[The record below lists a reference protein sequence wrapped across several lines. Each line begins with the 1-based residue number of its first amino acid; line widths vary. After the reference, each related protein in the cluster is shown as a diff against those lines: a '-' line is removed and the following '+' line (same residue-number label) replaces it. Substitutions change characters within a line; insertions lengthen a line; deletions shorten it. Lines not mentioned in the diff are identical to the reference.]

1 MNDFRKVA
9 YSVLKWACLVG
20 LPALVVLFT
29 SLGGI
34 WGWTWVP
41 EVCASISAIDVCLG
55 TWIGVVFT
63 KSEKSVDG
71 GVVVDK
77 EGKIVDIVADDP
89 DKDIAKDKDIVKLA
103 VFKDEDNP
111 YSGE

>member
-20 LPALVVLFT
+20 LPALVVMFT

-41 EVCASISAIDVCLG
+41 EVSASISSIDVCLG

-71 GVVVDK
+71 GIVVDK
-77 EGKIVDIVADDP
+77 EGKIVDIVADEP
-89 DKDIAKDKDIVKLA
+89 GKDIAKDKDVVKLT
-103 VFKDEDNP
+103 VFKDSDNP
-111 YSGE
+111 YNGE